1 MGPSPLLQDL
11 HVLLSHGGREA
22 LGAGLPPSGV
32 GEEPMIL
39 GQEWVLGSLG
49 GPCELAPGFWWVFCW
64 DLEEDRPQR
73 GAGLGAEAR
82 GSLRPLGRPL
92 AVNTRVKVTPQVL
105 SPPCLEKLYPDSRAS
120 GHSFWGV

>member
-1 MGPSPLLQDL
+1 
-11 HVLLSHGGREA
+11 
-22 LGAGLPPSGV
+22 
-32 GEEPMIL
+32 MIL